1 MYSMETVKVV
11 ERDER
16 DKLYD
21 RIALFMRNISG
32 FSSCLTVCMISF
44 IFVISI
50 HLAVTEHGRP
60 YPSLVTMI
68 LMIIGPI
75 IMAWSFNNAKSII
88 STILVSDNGS
98 SEEVKQKVVV
108 PKSTPI
114 ITEEDIAI
122 ERGVVGRLGV
132 AMRYFAGCISTHII
146 CWCSLIFTWTIHISY
161 TVHNVLPSNM
171 QLFMV
176 VVGPIVTSWNFVR
189 ASATLST
196 VIQGASQLDKWRG
209 RIASWISPNKT

>member
-1 MYSMETVKVV
+1 METVKKV

-16 DKLYD
+16 DQLYD
-21 RIALFMRNISG
+21 KVALFMRNISG

-44 IFVISI
+44 IFVMSI
-50 HLAVTEHGRP
+50 HLGVTQHDRG
-60 YPSLVTMI
+60 YPGFTTLT

-75 IMAWSFNNAKSII
+75 IMAWSFNNARSII
-88 STILVSDNGS
+88 STILVAADKGG
-98 SEEVKQKVVV
+98 EETTQTVVI
-108 PKSTPI
+108 PKATPI

-122 ERGVVGRLGV
+122 ERGIVGRLGV
-132 AMRYFAGCISTHII
+132 GMRYFAGCISTHII
-146 CWCSLIFTWTIHISY
+146 CWCSLVFTWTIHISY
-161 TVHNVLPSNM
+161 TTDGVLPSNS
-171 QLFMV
+171 QLFLV

-209 RIASWISPNKT
+209 KVAGWISPNKP

>member
-1 MYSMETVKVV
+1 METVKKV

-16 DKLYD
+16 DRLYD
-21 RIALFMRNISG
+21 RVALFMRNISG

-44 IFVISI
+44 IFVVSI
-50 HLAVTEHGRP
+50 HLGVTEHGRP
-60 YPSLVTMI
+60 YPGLITMT

-75 IMAWSFNNAKSII
+75 IMAWSFNNARSII
-88 STILVSDNGS
+88 STILVATDGTD
-98 SEEVKQKVVV
+98 EEIKQKVVI

-114 ITEEDIAI
+114 ITEDDIAI

-132 AMRYFAGCISTHII
+132 GMRYFAGCVSTHII
-146 CWCSLIFTWTIHISY
+146 CWCSLVFTWTIHVSY
-161 TVHNVLPSNM
+161 TVNNVLPSNA
-171 QLFMV
+171 QLFLV

-209 RIASWISPNKT
+209 KIAGWISPNKP